1 MLYEN
6 MIIND
11 TYQVVEE
18 IGSGGMGVVYLAYH
32 LHLLKYVVLKKI
44 KNPYANISLLR
55 NEVDILKTLHHPY
68 LPQVYDFIEY
78 EGNLYTVID
87 YIDGYDLNY
96 YINNNWQFTESQLIK
111 WLKQLCEV
119 LSYLH
124 SRNPQILHTD
134 IKPGNIIITTG
145 GDICLIDFGISLYN
159 TDVIKGLSEYYSS
172 PEQYN
177 NFYYLQYGEG
187 TYCQLDERT
196 DIYSLGATFYHLM
209 TGIRPDVKN
218 NEQISISQYSL
229 PYSEALVS
237 IMEKSMQ
244 YDINS
249 RFRDADAMLH
259 AIDNIRKQDSRY
271 KKYILIQIVSSVIAA
286 VLIVSG
292 VLLIV
297 GGYQQKAKND
307 FENEY
312 NTFLQQADSGDSSKA
327 AQLGMH
333 ILNNGE
339 YSAVIGTDQ
348 RADILQKI
356 ADCFYIN
363 EDYYNAAHYYELE
376 LNYNKSELVSR
387 DLILSLIKEGSSDK
401 AQKYIDETKSRYPDS
416 AVLAVIEAQL
426 CYVNGDYAQSAEIVV
441 QNESKLSSDAEN
453 RYAAYIIKGD
463 SYTALKMYS
472 EAVEAYNEA
481 KTAKETPAVLRKLCN
496 TYLQLAAKSGD
507 DSYKNSA
514 MECLGSISERYS
526 LNLEDTLNYTQVVLS
541 TGKAEDYEKCKK
553 NLLDLSERY
562 NDCRIYI
569 LLAELADATADIN
582 AGKYCLKAHELF
594 KNGSE
599 NERAYVSSE
608 SLASIKELY
617 KKYCGPDW

>member
-1 MLYEN
+1 MFYEN
-6 MIIND
+6 MIVND
-11 TYQVVEE
+11 TYQVIEE

-55 NEVDILKTLHHPY
+55 NEVDILKSLHHPY

-159 TDVIKGLSEYYSS
+159 TDVIKGLSEFYSS
-172 PEQYN
+172 PEQFSNYN
-177 NFYYLQYGEG
+177 YMQYGEG
-187 TYCQLDERT
+187 TYVRLNERT
-196 DIYSLGATFYHLM
+196 DIYSLGATFYHMM
-209 TGIRPDVKN
+209 TGVRPDVKN
-218 NEQISISQYSL
+218 YNQLPISQYSL
-229 PYSEALVS
+229 PYSEALIS
-237 IMEKSMQ
+237 IVEKSMQ
-244 YDINS
+244 YDINR
-249 RFRDADAMLH
+249 RFRNADVMLH

-271 KKYILIQIVSSVIAA
+271 KKYFLIQIVSSVLAA
-286 VLIVSG
+286 VMIVSG
-292 VLLIV
+292 VLFTI
-297 GGYQQKAKND
+297 GGYQQNAKNN
-307 FENEY
+307 FEKEY
-312 NTFLQQADSGDSSKA
+312 NTFIQQADSGNSSNA

-339 YSAVIGTDQ
+339 YGSIITTSQ

-356 ADCFYIN
+356 ADCFYSD
-363 EDYYNAAHYYELE
+363 EDYHNAAHYYELE
-376 LNYNKSELVSR
+376 QKYNKSELVSR
-387 DLILSLIKEGSSDK
+387 DLILSLIKEGNSDK
-401 AQKYIDETKSRYPDS
+401 AQKYIDEMKRSYPDS
-416 AVLAVIEAQL
+416 SAFAVIEAQL
-426 CYVNGDYAQSAEIVV
+426 HYDKGEFAQSAEIVA
-441 QNESKLSSDAEN
+441 QNEEKLNSDAEN
-453 RYAAYIIKGD
+453 RYAAYLIKGD
-463 SYTALKMYS
+463 SYTSLKMYS

-481 KTAKETPAVLRKLCN
+481 KAAKESPSVLRKLCN
-496 TYLQLAAKSGD
+496 AYLQLAVKSGD
-507 DSYKNSA
+507 NSYKNSA

-526 LNLEDTLNYTQVVLS
+526 LNIEDTLNYSQLVLS
-541 TGKAEDYEKCKK
+541 TEKTEDYEKCKK
-553 NLLDLSERY
+553 SLLELSERY
-562 NDCRIYI
+562 DDCRIYI
-569 LLAELADATADIN
+569 LLAELADATNDAN
-582 AGKYCLKAHELF
+582 AGKYCKKAHELF
-594 KNGSE
+594 KKESE
-599 NERAYVSSE
+599 NEKAYVSSE

>member
-1 MLYEN
+1 MFYEN

-44 KNPYANISLLR
+44 KNPYADISLLR
-55 NEVDILKTLHHPY
+55 NEVDILKALHHPY
-68 LPQVYDFIEY
+68 LPQVYDFIEF
-78 EGNLYTVID
+78 EGDLYTVID

-124 SRNPQILHTD
+124 SRDPQILHTD

-187 TYCQLDERT
+187 TYVQLDERT
-196 DIYSLGATFYHLM
+196 DIYSLGATFYHIM
-209 TGIRPDVKN
+209 TGVRPDVKN
-218 NEQISISQYSL
+218 YEQPAISEYSL

-237 IMEKSMQ
+237 IVEQSMQ
-244 YDINS
+244 YDIER

-259 AIDNIRKQDSRY
+259 AINNIRKQDSRY
-271 KKYILIQIVSSVIAA
+271 KKYFLIQIISSVLAA
-286 VLIVSG
+286 VMIVSG
-292 VLLIV
+292 ILITV

-307 FENEY
+307 FEKEY
-312 NTFLQQADSGDSSKA
+312 NSFLQQADSGDPSNA

-339 YSAVIGTDQ
+339 YSSVIGTSQ
-348 RADILQKI
+348 RADILKKI
-356 ADCFYIN
+356 ADCFYSN
-363 EDYYNAAHYYELE
+363 DDYYNAAHYYELE
-376 LNYNKSELVSR
+376 LNYNKSELGTR
-387 DLILSLIKEGSSDK
+387 DLILSLIKDGNADK
-401 AQKYIDETKSRYPDS
+401 AEKYIDEMKRSYPDS

-426 CYVNGDYAQSAEIVV
+426 SYVKGDYARSAEIVD
-441 QNESKLSSDAEN
+441 QNGAKLSTDAEN

-463 SYTALKMYS
+463 SYAALKMYS

-481 KTAKETPAVLRKLCN
+481 KAAKESPAVLRKLCN
-496 TYLQLAAKSGD
+496 AYLQLAVKSGD

-514 MECLGSISERYS
+514 MDCLGSISDRYS
-526 LNLEDTLNYTQVVLS
+526 LNLEDTLNYSQVVLS
-541 TGKAEDYEKCKK
+541 TGKTEEYEKCKK
-553 NLLDLSERY
+553 SLLEMAERY

-569 LLAELADATADIN
+569 LLAELADATADAN
-582 AGKYCLKAHELF
+582 AGKYCEKAHELF
-594 KNGSE
+594 KNGAD
-599 NERAYVSSE
+599 NEKAYVSAE